1 MNQSIDTGASQV
13 QPRGAL
19 MEAHAGSITI
29 GTRRAAQPRRR
40 ALSRLREAIRR
51 RKAEGAERAY
61 ATRMNG
67 ERRDWVPGS
76 EHTHL
81 LNRPRGF

>member
-1 MNQSIDTGASQV
+1 
-13 QPRGAL
+13 

-29 GTRRAAQPRRR
+29 GTGRAVRPRRR
-40 ALSRLREAIRR
+40 ALSQLRDAIRR
-51 RKAEGAERAY
+51 RKVGRAERAY

-67 ERRDWVPGS
+67 EQIEWVPGS